1 MEPEASDVRRKF
13 TVDEVMQMVAAGV
26 LDEDDRVELIEGE
39 LLVMSPQD
47 PPHASIIE
55 RLTGK
60 LVAAYGASHRIRV
73 QLPLLASETSLPEPD
88 LAVVRGDERT
98 YESRHPGGDDA
109 VLVIEVSWS
118 SRRRD
123 RRKAAIYGS
132 AGVPVYWRLDVET
145 RRLEVNEKP
154 ASDGT
159 YTLIRVHEES
169 AEVEVPGT
177 GVRWL
182 VRDLLPHLSA

>member
-47 PPHASIIE
+47 PPHASVIE
-55 RLTGK
+55 RLTSK
-60 LVAAYGASHRIRV
+60 LFAAYGTSYRIRV
-73 QLPLLASETSLPEPD
+73 QLPLLASKTSLPEPD
-88 LAVVRGDERT
+88 FAVVRGDDRT
-98 YESRHPGGDDA
+98 YESRHPGGRDT

-123 RRKAAIYGS
+123 RRKIPVYGR
-132 AGVPVYWRLDVET
+132 AGVPVYWRLDVES
-145 RRLEVNEKP
+145 RRLEVHEKP
-154 ASDGT
+154 ASDGA
-159 YTLIRVHEES
+159 YTLTRVHEET

-177 GVRWL
+177 GVSWL
-182 VRDLLPHLSA
+182 VRDLLPSP